1 MVVGAEGAS
10 VHLEGALVHLE
21 GALVHLEGASVHLEG
36 GEELQNED
44 RMINSCAVIVYI
56 ILLLT
61 R

>member
-21 GALVHLEGASVHLEG
+21 G

-44 RMINSCAVIVYI
+44 RMITVVQ
-56 ILLLT
+56 
-61 R
+61 